1 MSAIAP
7 MTQHS
12 EFLYLQDPNF
22 QTHAAF
28 LLLLHTGSGGR
39 AACPLPLTCKIFFPC
54 CPRPSPFFKCDSV
67 ARLQIAIGDI
77 IADMKR
83 GISF

>member
-1 MSAIAP
+1 MPHFCYNYI
-7 MTQHS
+7 
-12 EFLYLQDPNF
+12 
-22 QTHAAF
+22 
-28 LLLLHTGSGGR
+28 GSGGR
-39 AACPLPLTCKIFFPC
+39 AACPLPLTKSSNLKIFFFPC

-83 GISF
+83 GRSF